1 MLKIRSFLTVI
12 PPLRRNRETDEVF
25 MREKYESLS
34 AAVLKELA
42 KARGIKSVS
51 AMKKSQVIEA
61 MLAEDA
67 REQQEKAGREQEEKQ
82 EIKPEEKTE
91 ERHEE
96 KHEERHERENGE
108 YRRNR
113 EVRESREPRE
123 NRSDRPPMDLAQ
135 LDSVVQK

>member
-1 MLKIRSFLTVI
+1 
-12 PPLRRNRETDEVF
+12 

-96 KHEERHERENGE
+96 RHERENGE

-113 EVRESREPRE
+113 EIRESREPGKTEATGRPWIWPSWTAAC
-123 NRSDRPPMDLAQ
+123 RSAASWR
-135 LDSVVQK
+135 

>member
-82 EIKPEEKTE
+82 ESKE
-91 ERHEE
+91 
-96 KHEERHERENGE
+96 
-108 YRRNR
+108 
-113 EVRESREPRE
+113 
-123 NRSDRPPMDLAQ
+123 
-135 LDSVVQK
+135 